1 MDILYCILITAT
13 LGVLLHWG
21 VMIQLERRRRPEYL
35 RRYGVIVRRVEALE
49 ATGEV
54 VGTCI
59 GFPIFGSVRFK
70 GMEYEFAG
78 IVPTR
83 YQGRIGENE
92 LYLEPGFL
100 YTTGAGSVAP
110 TRPESSGRTRR

>member
-1 MDILYCILITAT
+1 MDILYCILFTAA
-13 LGVLLHWG
+13 LGLLHHWG
-21 VMIQLERRRRPEYL
+21 VMIELERRRSPEYL

-49 ATGEV
+49 ATGKV

-59 GFPIFGSVRFK
+59 GLPIFRSVRFK
-70 GMEYEFAG
+70 GMEYEFVG

-83 YQGRIGENE
+83 YRDRIGENE

-100 YTTGAGSVAP
+100 YTTGAGLVAL
-110 TRPESSGRTRR
+110 TRRGTSSRPR

>member
-1 MDILYCILITAT
+1 MDVLYCIVFVAALA
-13 LGVLLHWG
+13 LLLHRG
-21 VMIQLERRRRPEYL
+21 VMIQLERPRNPEYL

-59 GFPIFGSVRFK
+59 GLPIFRSVRFK
-70 GMEYEFAG
+70 GMEYEYAG

-83 YQGRIGENE
+83 HQNRVGENE

-110 TRPESSGRTRR
+110 TRAEPRERTRR